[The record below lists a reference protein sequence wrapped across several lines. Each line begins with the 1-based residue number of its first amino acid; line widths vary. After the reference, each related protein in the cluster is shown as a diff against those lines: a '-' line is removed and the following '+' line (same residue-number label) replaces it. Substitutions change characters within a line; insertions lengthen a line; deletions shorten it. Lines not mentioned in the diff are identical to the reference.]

1 MTYYTTK
8 TVLKNLE
15 DKLQELSDD
24 GHTII
29 SVINGDGFLVIIS
42 TKA

>member
-15 DKLQELSDD
+15 ERLQELADA

-29 SVINGDGFLVIIS
+29 SVVNGDGYLVIIS
-42 TKA
+42 TTA